1 MSVKRFSRYSPFEGD
16 SIKVEAK
23 VPIGR
28 IADLCRRFDLYE
40 GIAYIRTRDPSRG
53 IVEFWVSPS
62 FMDDFHLIFSEL
74 QKEIPVELLQKET
87 N

>member
-1 MSVKRFSRYSPFEGD
+1 MPVKRFSRYSPFEKD
-16 SIKVEAK
+16 SIKVEA
-23 VPIGR
+23 VAPIGK

-53 IVEFWVSPS
+53 IIEFWVSPS
-62 FMDDFHLIFSEL
+62 FIEDFHLIFTEL
-74 QKEIPVELLQKET
+74 SREIPMELIQEE